1 MQADYLLV
9 PLFPVVIL
17 VLWPIPLWLDV
28 RLLPFSGLPVVTRS
42 EVRLLL
48 TSFVLPTVPF
58 VLLICGAPFL
68 QVPRMISLLC

>member
-9 PLFPVVIL
+9 PPFPVVVL
-17 VLWPIPLWLDV
+17 VPWPMPLWLDV
-28 RLLPFSGLPVVTRS
+28 RLLTFSGLPVVTRS

-58 VLLICGAPFL
+58 VPLISGAPFL
-68 QVPRMISLLC
+68 QVPRMISLL